1 MAIDFNTIDKIH
13 RGEQAE
19 VDDKASSVAER
30 KLDEMINSMHEQTN
44 AEHAQAVGQPQQQQG
59 AVPDD
64 ELTAQAK
71 QVLETMK
78 DPSELEQLP
87 PELQQ
92 RVQELLHQEIPD
104 DHPDLQNQDV
114 DPNGEQGEVAPDGDE
129 QPMFNR

>member
-44 AEHAQAVGQPQQQQG
+44 AEHAQAVGQPQQQG
-59 AVPDD
+59 AVPTD

-71 QVLETMK
+71 QVLDTMK

-92 RVQELLHQEIPD
+92 RVQELLHQEISD